1 MLHGCP
7 AEDAV
12 DVTTTIDACARGIVP
27 TIPHR
32 RLLRVVQLTSCTL
45 VDDGRIDV
53 EIPLTLS
60 RRLSKLPDFEGL
72 DGASEQPP
80 AYQTHNQRIIG
91 LNIVIQV
98 IGSRGDI
105 QPFIALA
112 AELQKQGHRIRLAT
126 HDVFADFVSSS
137 GIEFFPVGGDPSELM
152 AYMVKNPGL
161 IPNMESLR
169 AGDIQSK
176 RKMVAHMLDGLWD
189 SCILPDPKT
198 GSPFVANCII
208 ANPPSFAHVHCAQA
222 LGVPLHMM
230 FTMPWTSTGAFPHP
244 LANITSSDRRRERHI
259 ANYLSYDAVELLT
272 WQGLRLGDLVNHW
285 RENKLGLER
294 VPLNE
299 GHRLLKSLEVPFTYC
314 WSPSVIPKPREWGPN
329 IGEIYISGF
338 FFREPAV
345 YEPPSDLDAFLQKG
359 SAPIY
364 IGFGSIVVGD
374 PDRLMTLVLK
384 AVNTL
389 KVRAVISRGW
399 SKLQGEKNPAI
410 YYIDDCPHDWLF
422 QYVSAVVHHGGAG
435 TTAVGLLNAQP
446 TVVVSFFGDQQFWGQ
461 MVAKAGAGPEPIPYS
476 SLTSRNL
483 TEAIEFALD
492 PKVKIAVQQMSGQ
505 IRRESG
511 VQAAVRHFHSA
522 LPVERL
528 MCDVI
533 PELPA
538 SWSYKGKHNQIGSN
552 DVLSSLSHQPKP
564 TYIESRRWD
573 PITAAGSASVEV
585 AAGMADAT
593 AGIFVKPYDRVKEHR
608 TRPSSPLDGESSDT
622 RSQSTESKSDSAT
635 AKDVVGAF
643 SKSLGKLAMTSTKGV
658 LVDIPIA
665 VTDGLR
671 AVPNLYGEDVRQRGR
686 ITDFKSGAVVAGKN
700 FCDGMFE
707 AVTDVA
713 VYTYHGKREEQ
724 AIGAAKGLGKGML
737 NLVTKT
743 TAATLGLITYPVQG
757 LQRSIHSAVMTK
769 TPKMIEEC
777 LRVEGDWILEKT
789 PAADDEIRA
798 VIADFETL
806 SESKT
811 AKSRAR

>member
-12 DVTTTIDACARGIVP
+12 DVTTTIDACAR
-27 TIPHR
+27 
-32 RLLRVVQLTSCTL
+32 
-45 VDDGRIDV
+45 DDGRIDV

-152 AYMVKNPGL
+152 AYIVKNPGL

-272 WQGLRLGDLVNHW
+272 WQG
-285 RENKLGLER
+285 
-294 VPLNE
+294 
-299 GHRLLKSLEVPFTYC
+299 
-314 WSPSVIPKPREWGPN
+314 
-329 IGEIYISGF
+329 
-338 FFREPAV
+338 EPAV

-399 SKLQGEKNPAI
+399 SKLQADSSRIILWG
-410 YYIDDCPHDWLF
+410 
-422 QYVSAVVHHGGAG
+422 
-435 TTAVGLLNAQP
+435 
-446 TVVVSFFGDQQFWGQ
+446 QFWGQ
-461 MVAKAGAGPEPIPYS
+461 MVAKAGARPEPIPYS

-492 PKVKIAVQQMSGQ
+492 PKVKIAMQQMSGQ

-538 SWSYKGKHNQIGSN
+538 SWSYKGKHNQ
-552 DVLSSLSHQPKP
+552 DL
-564 TYIESRRWD
+564 
-573 PITAAGSASVEV
+573 ITAAGSASVEV

-593 AGIFVKPYDRVKEHR
+593 AGIFMKLYDRVKEHR

-635 AKDVVGAF
+635 AKDVMGAF

-686 ITDFKSGAVVAGKN
+686 ITDFKSGAVMAGKN
-700 FCDGMFE
+700 FCDSMFE

-724 AIGAAKGLGKGML
+724 AIGAAKGLGKGIL
-737 NLVTKT
+737 NLVIKT
-743 TAATLGLITYPVQG
+743 TAATLGLIMYPV
-757 LQRSIHSAVMTK
+757 
-769 TPKMIEEC
+769 
-777 LRVEGDWILEKT
+777 
-789 PAADDEIRA
+789 
-798 VIADFETL
+798 
-806 SESKT
+806 
-811 AKSRAR
+811 